1 MEVELYVYDLSGGM
15 ARQYSVALTGV
26 YIDAIYHTAVVL
38 GGVEYFFGQ
47 GIHRKVPGSTH
58 HGRPMEVMK
67 MGRTELPIEVVEEY
81 VQSLESIYTPESY
94 DLFLHNCNNF
104 SQDLCMFL
112 VGKSIPEKISSLP
125 ETFLKTP
132 IGQMMRGQIDQSMRR
147 MTQAP
152 DAVSGQNARSAG
164 NSQTRTNGMSS
175 GQTNGVHPSRPI
187 FINSALQ
194 GKGAGISTHPHN
206 TLKLP
211 LLSKRIPE
219 PILATT
225 SPPLDKLLTRIAS
238 ALPDT
243 DVQPMKDLA
252 AHVQQRS
259 AQGSAN
265 APLPDMSQILTCV
278 TDNFKH
284 LALAQ
289 FALVDLLRVSALDP
303 RISAYLATNLSI
315 LKKLHSRFAGLG
327 SSEAPYNLHFTTLQL
342 CMNLFSSPVA
352 QEALAGNDK
361 SVKESPL
368 RELLAVI
375 LPPALLA
382 QNPKLRLQAALL
394 LINLAALDHN
404 QRIDGREDLVRLESW
419 ADGAVASALV
429 QAVIEEVDSA
439 ALEKLLL
446 ALGLLL
452 WKAEESTVQ
461 ELCEVMAVKDAL
473 EAKQIDKVTKGLKG
487 EVLMLLGGT

>member
-1 MEVELYVYDLSGGM
+1 MEVELYIYDLSGGM

-81 VQSLESIYTPESY
+81 IQSLESIYTPESY

-104 SQDLCMFL
+104 SQDLCIFL
-112 VGKSIPEKISSLP
+112 VGKSIPDKISSLP

-132 IGQMMRGQIDQSMRR
+132 IGQMLKGQIDQSMRR

-152 DAVSGQNARSAG
+152 DAVSGQNARLKPS
-164 NSQTRTNGMSS
+164 SQT
-175 GQTNGVHPSRPI
+175 QTNGTSSRQTSSVHPTRPI
-187 FINSALQ
+187 FINSAPQ
-194 GKGAGISTHPHN
+194 AKGTRPSSHPQAS
-206 TLKLP
+206 LKLP

-225 SPPLDKLLTRIAS
+225 SPPLDKLFSRIAS
-238 ALPDT
+238 ASPDT
-243 DVQPMKDLA
+243 DVQPIKDLA
-252 AHVQQRS
+252 SHVQQRS
-259 AQGSAN
+259 VQGSAN
-265 APLPDMSQILTCV
+265 APLPDMSKVSVWATEH
-278 TDNFKH
+278 F
-284 LALAQ
+284 AEFASAQ
-289 FALVDLLRVSALDP
+289 FALVDLFRVSALDP
-303 RISAYLATNLSI
+303 RVSAYLATDFTI
-315 LKKLHSRFAGLG
+315 LQTIRSRITEFGPA
-327 SSEAPYNLHFTTLQL
+327 EVPYNLQFTTLQL

-352 QEALAGNDK
+352 QEALLVSDTNE
-361 SVKESPL
+361 KESPL
-368 RELLAVI
+368 RDFLATI
-375 LPPALLA
+375 LPSALLV

-394 LINLAALDHN
+394 LVNLTALDHN
-404 QRIDGREDLVRLESW
+404 QRIDGKEDLLRLESW

-429 QAVIEEVDSA
+429 QAVIEEAEDA
-439 ALEKLLL
+439 PLEKLLL

-452 WKAEESTVQ
+452 WRAEEGGVA
-461 ELCEVMAVKDAL
+461 ELCEVMGVREVLLGRKAVK
-473 EAKQIDKVTKGLKG
+473 GLREEVVVLLSG
-487 EVLMLLGGT
+487 E

>member
-1 MEVELYVYDLSGGM
+1 M

-38 GGVEYFFGQ
+38 GSVEYFFGQ

-67 MGRTELPIEVVEEY
+67 MGRTELPIEVIEEY
-81 VQSLESIYTPESY
+81 IQSLEAIYTPESY

-152 DAVSGQNARSAG
+152 DAISGRNARPAVI
-164 NSQTRTNGMSS
+164 SQT
-175 GQTNGVHPSRPI
+175 QTNGVSITQTNGIHPIRPT
-187 FINSALQ
+187 FINSLPQA
-194 GKGAGISTHPHN
+194 KGQQTGSNHPHVS
-206 TLKLP
+206 LKLP

-225 SPPLDKLLTRIAS
+225 CPPLDKLLTRITS
-238 ALPDT
+238 SSPGTDT
-243 DVQPMKDLA
+243 QPLKDLA

-265 APLPDMSQILTCV
+265 APLPDMSRISTWV
-278 TDNFKH
+278 TDNFTH
-284 LALAQ
+284 LDSAQ
-289 FALVDLLRVSALDP
+289 FALADLLRISALDP
-303 RISAYLATNLSI
+303 RISAYLATDPTVLQKI
-315 LKKLHSRFAGLG
+315 HSRFAGLG
-327 SSEAPYNLHFTTLQL
+327 EGEVPYNVHFTTLQL
-342 CMNLFSSPVA
+342 CMNLFSSPLA
-352 QEALAGNDK
+352 QEALLLQSEDVNDK
-361 SVKESPL
+361 DKSKEHPL
-368 RELLAVI
+368 RALLGAI
-375 LPPALLA
+375 LPSALL
-382 QNPKLRLQAALL
+382 QPNPKLHLQAALL

-404 QRIDGREDLVRLESW
+404 QRVDGRDDLIHMDGL
-419 ADGAVASALV
+419 ADGAVGSALV
-429 QAVIEEVDSA
+429 QAVVEEVDGA
-439 ALEKLLL
+439 AVEKLLL

-452 WKAEESTVQ
+452 WGTQGDAVM
-461 ELCEVMAVKDAL
+461 ELCEVMGVREVLKGRVV
-473 EAKQIDKVTKGLKG
+473 DKGVEGLKG
-487 EVLMLLGGT
+487 EVMMLLSGP